1 MSPNRT
7 HIPLNRV
14 VDEVLK
20 HLMDIIEM
28 LLSEENSNNYIAYMN
43 KMQEMCEQNEKNMML
58 RLEARLEDFKR
69 DLGDN
74 GVKNKKEDLGVR

>member
-7 HIPLNRV
+7 HNPLNRV

-20 HLMDIIEM
+20 HLMDIIEV
-28 LLSEENSNNYIAYMN
+28 LLSEENSNNYIAFMN
-43 KMQEMCEQNEKNMML
+43 KVQEMCEQNEKNMML

-74 GVKNKKEDLGVR
+74 GIKNKKDDLGVK